1 MRFAATL
8 LDQRR
13 ATSGQWLLLSTDELA
28 VLAHL
33 PADPARHG
41 FDTTALHR
49 PAPGGVSRADPERPT
64 RRAAGWTD
72 TGWTSSTDPDT
83 VNDDGDRDDNHR
95 DNDDDTS
102 HDSGHDED
110 EPPMEAA

>member
-13 ATSGQWLLLSTDELA
+13 ATSGQWLLLSTAELA

-64 RRAAGWTD
+64 RNAAGWTG
-72 TGWTSSTDPDT
+72 TGWTSNGPDA

-95 DNDDDTS
+95 DDDGTG
-102 HDSGHDED
+102 HDGGHDED
-110 EPPMEAA
+110 EPPREAA